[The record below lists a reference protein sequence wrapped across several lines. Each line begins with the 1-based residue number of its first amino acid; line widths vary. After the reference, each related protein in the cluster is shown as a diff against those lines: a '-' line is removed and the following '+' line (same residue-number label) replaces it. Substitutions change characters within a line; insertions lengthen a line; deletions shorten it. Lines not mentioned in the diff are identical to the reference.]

1 MFAEIK
7 RLFKHSIVY
16 GIGYFLTR
24 FVGFALLPVY
34 ANFLTTGKFGDWTL
48 IFMFLGFANVIYI
61 YGLDSAFL
69 RFYLLEKDDK
79 ERKEILSTAFIS
91 LFATS
96 LVLSSIIF
104 YASEWLSVV
113 IFHSPEYFHFFQWAS
128 GILLFDTISVLGF
141 LILRAEER
149 STVFVSIK
157 LINVLIAIGLNI
169 LLVIFLKKGVEGI
182 IISNLIASLITSIIL
197 IPIISKKLR
206 LIFSTRFYKE
216 LLKFGL
222 PYILPGLSLISM
234 ELIGIIFIENILG
247 REPLGIYRASY
258 KLAMA
263 LSLIVAAFRF
273 AWQPFFLSVAKDI
286 DAKKIYARVLTY
298 FFLFISWFY
307 LLISL
312 FAKDLVQFGVSG
324 YHFLGPDYWEGVK
337 IIPVVMLSY
346 VFYGLYVNFIVG
358 IYLEKKSIY
367 LPYITGVSALV
378 NIALNFILI
387 PTMGIMGAAVAT
399 AGSYFVMAVLMFLVS
414 EKFYP
419 VKYEYVRIFKIALIT
434 SLCFFTGYFGYT
446 PYQPYLKIII
456 FLLFPFILKIAGFF
470 NKEEIKKLKE
480 TFSL

>member
-16 GIGYFLTR
+16 GVGHFLTR
-24 FVGFALLPVY
+24 FVSFALLPVY
-34 ANFLTTGKFGDWTL
+34 ANFLTTSKFGDWAL

-61 YGLDSAFL
+61 YGFDSAFF
-69 RFYLLEKDDK
+69 RFYLLETDDK
-79 ERKEILSTAFIS
+79 ERKEIFSTAFIS

-96 LVLSSIIF
+96 IVLSFIIL
-104 YASEWLSVV
+104 YASEWLSVI
-113 IFHSPEYFHFFQWAS
+113 IFDSPEYIHFFQWAS

-169 LLVIFLKKGVEGI
+169 LLVIFLRRGVEGI
-182 IISNLIASLITSIIL
+182 IISNFIASLVTSIIL

-206 LIFSTRFYKE
+206 LIFSTHFYKE

-247 REPLGIYRASY
+247 RESLGIYRASY

-273 AWQPFFLSVAKDI
+273 AWQPFFLSVAKNE

-346 VFYGLYVNFIVG
+346 IFYGLYVNFIVG

-387 PTMGIMGAAVAT
+387 PAMGIMGAAVAT
-399 AGSYFVMAVLMFLVS
+399 AGSYFVMAGLMFLVS

-419 VKYEYVRIFKIALIT
+419 VRYEYVRILKIALIT
-434 SLCFFTGYFGYT
+434 SLCFFVGYFGYT